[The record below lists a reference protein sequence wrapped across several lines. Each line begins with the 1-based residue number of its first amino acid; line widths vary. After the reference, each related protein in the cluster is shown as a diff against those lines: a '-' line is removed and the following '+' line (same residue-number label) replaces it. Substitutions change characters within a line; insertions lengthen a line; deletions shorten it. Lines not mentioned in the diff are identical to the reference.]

1 MAAVKCLIFDL
12 GGVLVRI
19 DYGRWFRAL
28 SRLVG
33 HSAEDLLRRA
43 EESGLGRDFDHGLID
58 PGVFVQRVRQ
68 EFCLDLNDE
77 EIRSLWNCIFD
88 RDTEMEELLAGLARR
103 YPLVMLSNVNPWHFE
118 HLSANKPFF
127 GLFKGFVL
135 SYREKRMK
143 PDPLIFV
150 RAAAVGG
157 FDPSE
162 CVYIDDVQDYADG
175 AAELGMRAFR
185 FQGRERLIDEL
196 RALGV
201 VVELE

>member
-19 DYGRWFRAL
+19 DYGRWFEAV

-33 HSAEDLLRRA
+33 HPAASLLRRA
-43 EESGLGRDFDHGLID
+43 EESGLGRDFDHGLIGSD
-58 PGVFVQRVRQ
+58 LFVQRLQ
-68 EFCLDLNDE
+68 AEFSLDLDEE
-77 EIRSLWNCIFD
+77 EIRLLWNSIFD
-88 RDTEMEELLAGLARR
+88 RDLEMEELLTRLARH

-118 HLSANKPFF
+118 HLSANKALF

-143 PDPLIFV
+143 PDPLIFK

-157 FDPSE
+157 FEPAE
-162 CVYIDDVQDYADG
+162 CVYVDDVQDYADG
-175 AAELGMRAFR
+175 AAAVGMRAFR
-185 FQGRERLIDEL
+185 FQGRERLIDDL
-196 RALGV
+196 RALDV
-201 VVELE
+201 IVELE